1 MVGWGI
7 RVDRCGCLRR
17 PLRMSAPTVTDVCA
31 DRCGCLRRPLR
42 MSAPTDAD
50 VCVDRY
56 RCLRRPMRMVK
67 YAEGVGKKGAWEV
80 WEVWEVCVEGCVR
93 GMWEG
98 CVGGV
103 RGYGRMPYPPMGVLC
118 R

>member
-1 MVGWGI
+1 
-7 RVDRCGCLRR
+7 
-17 PLRMSAPTVTDVCA
+17 
-31 DRCGCLRRPLR
+31 
-42 MSAPTDAD
+42 
-50 VCVDRY
+50 
-56 RCLRRPMRMVK
+56 MRMVK